1 MFGWLRPLRREFWR
15 IVPDW
20 RDWHRFMSNQALTL
34 GSTALSVAIAV
45 DADRGV
51 LFAVLG
57 LTTAMTLIGTLIEQP
72 EVHRD
77 R

>member
-1 MFGWLRPLRREFWR
+1 MFGWMRPLRREFWQ

-20 RDWHRFMSNQALTL
+20 RDWHRLMSNQAITL
-34 GSTALSVAIAV
+34 GSMALTVAIAL
-45 DADRGV
+45 DADRWVMLTILGV
-51 LFAVLG
+51 
-57 LTTAMTLIGTLIEQP
+57 TTAATMIGTLIEQP

>member
-1 MFGWLRPLRREFWR
+1 MFGWLRPLRKEAWQ

-20 RDWHRFMSNQALTL
+20 RDWHRFMSNQAMAL
-34 GSTALSVAIAV
+34 GSMALTVAIAL
-45 DADRGV
+45 DAERWV
-51 LFAVLG
+51 LLTILG
-57 LTTAMTLIGTLIEQP
+57 LTAVATMIGTLIEQP